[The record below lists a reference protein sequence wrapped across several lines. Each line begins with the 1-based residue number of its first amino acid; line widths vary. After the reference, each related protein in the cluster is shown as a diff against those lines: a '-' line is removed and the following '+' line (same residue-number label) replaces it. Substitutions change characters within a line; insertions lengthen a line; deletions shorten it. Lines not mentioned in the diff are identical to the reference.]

1 MEKEEKYTARLQAG
15 LGMIDES
22 LLLLDLWKPGMTAAE
37 LFRSALASGLFPSVT
52 ARRLRNLVAECFAP
66 RFLEDNGHN
75 AELAVLAR
83 PRLGRDAISQLFL
96 VFACR
101 ANIILRDFL
110 RTVYWGA
117 YAAGRTTVTKGM
129 ALSFVEDAV
138 ESGRTTT
145 RWSES
150 SRSRVAGYLTGAC
163 ADFGLLEQSS
173 RPERLIQPCRLDDAV
188 AILLAYDLHFSGMG
202 DNAVAGHPDWG
213 VFGFERQ
220 DVVSLLRR
228 LASRAGLIVQSA
240 GEAVDISW
248 GCNNMKEV
256 SDVLT

>member
-150 SRSRVAGYLTGAC
+150 SR
-163 ADFGLLEQSS
+163 
-173 RPERLIQPCRLDDAV
+173 PERLIQPCRLDDAV